1 MPLLKSVIKP
11 LGLLGLT
18 AACSAIDAGVQ
29 KKRYRSGSATIL
41 KVSNA
46 DIQDILKI
54 VKSLEYSGVL
64 LKGVTETIHN
74 DISEQKGGF
83 LSMFLG
89 TLGASLLSD
98 LLIKNLS
105 GKGAVRARKGTV
117 RAVEGIKGK
126 APILLPLTN
135 FETQEYY
142 ENEPTIILIIF

>member
-1 MPLLKSVIKP
+1 
-11 LGLLGLT
+11 
-18 AACSAIDAGVQ
+18 
-29 KKRYRSGSATIL
+29 
-41 KVSNA
+41 
-46 DIQDILKI
+46 
-54 VKSLEYSGVL
+54 
-64 LKGVTETIHN
+64 
-74 DISEQKGGF
+74 
-83 LSMFLG
+83 MFLG

-126 APILLPLTN
+126 APIPLPLTN